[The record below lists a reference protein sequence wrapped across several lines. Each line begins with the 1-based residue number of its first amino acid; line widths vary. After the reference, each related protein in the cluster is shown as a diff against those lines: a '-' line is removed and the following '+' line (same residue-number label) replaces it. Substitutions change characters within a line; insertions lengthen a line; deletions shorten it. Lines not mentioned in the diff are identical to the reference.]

1 MKFSIVDENEK
12 LLWEREFDREEV
24 VQTLKELRGDKAP
37 GVDGFTMA
45 FFQHYWRVVQ
55 VDIMAFFKE
64 FHESYMF
71 EKCVN

>member
-45 FFQHYWRVVQ
+45 FFQHYWRVV
-55 VDIMAFFKE
+55 
-64 FHESYMF
+64 
-71 EKCVN
+71 

>member
-45 FFQHYWRVVQ
+45 FFQHYWRMVR
-55 VDIMAFFKE
+55 VDIITFFKE